1 MAQKRDFYEVL
12 GVNRTA
18 KVEEIKKAYRKLAIK
33 YHPDK
38 NPGNKEAEE
47 KFKEIAEAYAIL
59 SDPEK
64 RRRYD
69 QFGHAG
75 MQGHA
80 NYGFDFNDFD
90 LADALR
96 QFMEEGFGF
105 GFGDIFGGGGRGR
118 SHRRHVNRKGSDL
131 QIKLRLTLEEIATG
145 VTKKIKV
152 KKKVPCPECNG
163 TGSAKYSR
171 TVVCPVCHG
180 SGEVRQVSRSLF
192 GQFVNVT
199 TCSRCNGE
207 GQIIEN
213 PCHTCHGTGV
223 IDGTKTIEV
232 QIPAGVST
240 GNYISLKGEGNAGV
254 RGGQAGDLIVH
265 IEELPHEY
273 FQRQG
278 DDVILV
284 LPIAFTTA
292 ALGGMVEVPTLTG
305 KANLKIAQG
314 TQSGKIL
321 RMRGK
326 GIPHL
331 RGAGAGDQLVQIQV
345 YVPTHLTIEE
355 KALLQQLSNS
365 ENLDPTKNNNK
376 SIFTK
381 FKEALKL

>member
-12 GVNRTA
+12 GVSRTA
-18 KVEEIKKAYRKLAIK
+18 TAEEIKKAYRKLAIK

-38 NPGNKEAEE
+38 NPGDKEAEE
-47 KFKEIAEAYAIL
+47 KFKELAEAYAVL

-69 QFGHAG
+69 RFGHAG
-75 MQGHA
+75 TQGA
-80 NYGFDFNDFD
+80 GGGFGFDFNDFD
-90 LADALR
+90 LSDALR

-105 GFGDIFGGGGRGR
+105 GFGDIFGGGGGR
-118 SHRRHVNRKGSDL
+118 SKRRRKSRQGSDL
-131 QIKLRLTLEEIATG
+131 QIKLKLTLEEIATG

-152 KKKVPCPECNG
+152 RKKVPCPECNG
-163 TGSAKYSR
+163 TGSAKYSK

-180 SGEVRQVSRSLF
+180 SGEIRQVSRSLF

-213 PCHTCHGTGV
+213 PCHTCHGTGL

-232 QIPAGVST
+232 NIPAGVTT
-240 GNYISLKGEGNAGV
+240 GNYLSLKGEGNAGV
-254 RGGQAGDLIVH
+254 RGGQPGDLIVH
-265 IEELPHEY
+265 IEEVPHEY

-284 LPIAFTTA
+284 LPISFPLA
-292 ALGGMVEVPTLTG
+292 ALGGTVEVPTLTG
-305 KANLKIAQG
+305 KAKLKISPG

-331 RGAGAGDQLVQIQV
+331 HGAGIGDQLVQVQV
-345 YVPTHLTIEE
+345 YVPTHLTSDE
-355 KALLQQLSNS
+355 KELLEKLAQS
-365 ENLDPTKNNNK
+365 ENLDPSKNNQK
-376 SIFTK
+376 SIFEK

>member
-1 MAQKRDFYEVL
+1 MAQVRDFYEVL
-12 GVNRTA
+12 GVSKTA
-18 KVEEIKKAYRKLAIK
+18 TPEEIKKAYRKLAIK

-75 MQGHA
+75 VHGAGA

-96 QFMEEGFGF
+96 QFMEQGF
-105 GFGDIFGGGGRGR
+105 GFGDIFGGGGGR
-118 SHRRHVNRKGSDL
+118 SRRRKVNRKGSDL
-131 QIKLRLTLEEIATG
+131 QIKLKLTLEEIATG

-152 KKKVPCPECNG
+152 RKKIPCPECNG
-163 TGSAKYSR
+163 TGSAKYSK

-180 SGEVRQVSRSLF
+180 SGEIRQVSRSLF

-199 TCSRCNGE
+199 TCPRCNGE

-213 PCHTCHGTGV
+213 PCHTCHGTGL
-223 IDGTKTIEV
+223 IDGSKTIEV
-232 QIPAGVST
+232 NIPAGVST

-254 RGGQAGDLIVH
+254 RGGQPGDLIVY
-265 IEELPHEY
+265 IEELPHDY
-273 FQRQG
+273 FQRHG

-284 LPIAFTTA
+284 LPIGFPVA

-305 KANLKIAQG
+305 KAKLKIAAG

-331 RGAGAGDQLVQIQV
+331 RGSGIGDQLVQVQV
-345 YVPTHLTIEE
+345 YVPTHLNIEE
-355 KALLQQLSNS
+355 KELLQKLAQS
-365 ENLDPTKNNNK
+365 ENLDPAKSSQR
-376 SIFTK
+376 SIFEK
-381 FKEALKL
+381 FREALKL

>member
-12 GVNRTA
+12 GVSRTA
-18 KVEEIKKAYRKLAIK
+18 TIEEIKKAYRKLAVK

-38 NPGNKEAEE
+38 DPGNKEAEE

-75 MQGHA
+75 TQGPA
-80 NYGFDFNDFD
+80 GGYGFDFNDFD

-105 GFGDIFGGGGRGR
+105 GFGDIFGGGSRR
-118 SHRRHVNRKGSDL
+118 SQRRSANRKGSDL
-131 QIKLRLTLEEIATG
+131 QIKLKLTLEEIATG

-180 SGEVRQVSRSLF
+180 SGEIRQVSRSLF

-199 TCSRCNGE
+199 TCHRCNGE

-223 IDGTKTIEV
+223 VDGTKTIEV
-232 QIPAGVST
+232 NIPAGVST
-240 GNYISLKGEGNAGV
+240 GNYLTLRGEGNAGV
-254 RGGQAGDLIVH
+254 HGGPPGDLIVH
-265 IEELPHEY
+265 IEEVPHEY

-278 DDVILV
+278 DDVVIV
-284 LPIAFTTA
+284 LPISFPLA
-292 ALGGMVEVPTLTG
+292 ALGGTVEVPTLTG
-305 KANLKIAQG
+305 MAKLKIAPG

-331 RGAGAGDQLVQIQV
+331 RGAGVGDQLVQIQV
-345 YVPTHLTIEE
+345 YVPTRLNDQE
-355 KALLQQLSNS
+355 KELLKKLEHA
-365 ENLDPTKNNNK
+365 ENLDPSRNGQK
-376 SIFTK
+376 SLFEK

>member
-12 GVNRTA
+12 GVDRTA
-18 KVEEIKKAYRKLAIK
+18 TVEEIKKAYRKLAIK

-59 SDPEK
+59 SDPDK

-75 MQGHA
+75 TQGHG

-145 VTKKIKV
+145 VNKKIKV

-180 SGEVRQVSRSLF
+180 SGEIRQVSRSLF

-199 TCSRCNGE
+199 TCNRCNGE

-232 QIPAGVST
+232 HIPAGVST

-254 RGGQAGDLIVH
+254 RGGQPGDLIVH

-273 FQRQG
+273 FHRQG

-292 ALGGMVEVPTLTG
+292 ALGGTVEVPTLTG
-305 KANLKIAQG
+305 KASLKIAPG

-331 RGAGAGDQLVQIQV
+331 RGAGVGDQLVQIQV
-345 YVPTHLTIEE
+345 YVPTRLSAEE
-355 KALLQQLSNS
+355 KALLKELAGS
-365 ENLDPTKNNNK
+365 ENLDPTKNSNK